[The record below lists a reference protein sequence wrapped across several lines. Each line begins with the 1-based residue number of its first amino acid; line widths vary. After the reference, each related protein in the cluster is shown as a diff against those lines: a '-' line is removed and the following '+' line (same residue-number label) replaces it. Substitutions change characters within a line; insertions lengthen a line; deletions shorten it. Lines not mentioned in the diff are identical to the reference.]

1 MLEGIFQTERKHK
14 TSNPLNKY
22 QRVMISI
29 VKKNP
34 ITLRTE
40 KLTEL
45 NNYLFT
51 EEDDEAQGVT
61 DFQSEALMV

>member
-1 MLEGIFQTERKHK
+1 MLEGIFQTEHKHK

-61 DFQSEALMV
+61 DFQSEALMG

>member
-1 MLEGIFQTERKHK
+1 
-14 TSNPLNKY
+14 
-22 QRVMISI
+22 MISI

-61 DFQSEALMV
+61 DFQSEALMG